1 MNNKYDIIVV
11 GAGPAG
17 SAAAL
22 TAADQGASVLLLEEH
37 ENIGVPVQ
45 CAEGLSRSTIRGY
58 LDIKPEWIC
67 QSLRGSIVRSPD
79 GDEFKVKYSD
89 VGWILNRTLFD
100 AGLAHMAED
109 KGAIIKT
116 KSKAIGIQD
125 NTVTVRENG
134 EQKNYTFKFLI
145 GADGIASRV
154 GRWMGIDTRLGPHR
168 IHVCAAYVLDGIG
181 VDQQYTCFIF
191 GHEYAPG
198 GYAWIFP
205 RSRTS
210 ANVGLGIAPP
220 KTKKKAYA
228 LLKKW
233 VRKEFPDAVIKER
246 RFGGVPA
253 QILERFSGENF
264 FLVGDAA
271 RFTDPLSGAG
281 IANGVKSGVIAARN
295 AVLRLRGK
303 KDTYVKEIKHEI
315 LDEIAL
321 HFKIRSLY
329 MKLSDEEFGEVYKIG
344 KSIIGGKTIHDLN
357 VTHLAKAI
365 VKSSPRLLKLGMG
378 LLS

>member
-22 TAADQGASVLLLEEH
+22 TAAEQGASVLLLEEH

-45 CAEGLSRSTIRGY
+45 CAEALARSTINGY

-67 QSLRGSIVRSPD
+67 QSLSGSIIRAPD
-79 GDEFKVKYSD
+79 GDEFKITYPD
-89 VGWILNRTLFD
+89 VGWVLDRTRFD
-100 AGLAHMAED
+100 PGLAQMAKD
-109 KGAIIKT
+109 KGATVRT
-116 KSKAIGIQD
+116 KAKAIGIQD
-125 NTVTVRENG
+125 NTVIVSEDHT
-134 EQKNYTFKFLI
+134 QKNYTFNFLI

-168 IHVCAAYVLDGIG
+168 IEVCAGYVLEGI
-181 VDQQYTCFIF
+181 DIDPQYARVIF

-198 GYAWIFP
+198 GYAWLFP
-205 RSRTS
+205 KSRTS
-210 ANVGLGIAPP
+210 ANVGLGIAPH

-233 VRKEFPDAVIKER
+233 IRKEFPGAVIKEKI
-246 RFGGVPA
+246 FGGVPA
-253 QILERFSGENF
+253 RVLERFSGKDF

-281 IANGVKSGVIAARN
+281 IANGIKSGVIAARS
-295 AVLRLRGK
+295 AVLRLHGK
-303 KDTYVKEIKHEI
+303 KDTYVKEIKHKI

-321 HFKIRSLY
+321 HFQIRSLY
-329 MKLSDEEFGEVYKIG
+329 MKLNDDEYGEVYKIG
-344 KSIIGGKTIHDLN
+344 REILGGKTVHDLN
-357 VTHLAKAI
+357 VTHVAKAI
-365 VKSSPRLLKLGMG
+365 IQSSPRLLKLSIG
-378 LLS
+378 LLF

>member
-1 MNNKYDIIVV
+1 MNNKYDIIIV

-22 TAADQGASVLLLEEH
+22 TAAEQGASVLLLEEH
-37 ENIGVPVQ
+37 EKIGVPVQ
-45 CAEGLSRSTIRGY
+45 CAEALPRSTIKDY

-67 QSLRGSIVRSPD
+67 QSISGSIVRAPD
-79 GDEFKVKYSD
+79 GDEFKIEYPH
-89 VGWILNRTLFD
+89 VGWILDRTQFD
-100 AGLAHMAED
+100 PGLAQMAKD
-109 KGAIIKT
+109 KGATVKT
-116 KSKAIGIQD
+116 RAKAIGIQD
-125 NTVTVRENG
+125 NAVIVREDHT
-134 EQKNYTFKFLI
+134 QKIYTFKFLI

-168 IHVCAAYVLDGIG
+168 IEVCAAYILDGIN
-181 VDQQYTCFIF
+181 VDQQYARLIF

-205 RSRTS
+205 KSRTS

-233 VRKEFPDAVIKER
+233 VRKEFPDAVVKEKI
-246 RFGGVPA
+246 FGGVPA
-253 QILERFSGENF
+253 RILERFSGKNF
-264 FLVGDAA
+264 YLVGDAA

-295 AVLRLRGK
+295 AVLRLHGK
-303 KDTYVKEIKHEI
+303 KDTYIKEIQHEI
-315 LDEIAL
+315 LHEIAL
-321 HFKIRSLY
+321 HFRIRSLY
-329 MKLSDEEFGEVYKIG
+329 MKLSDEEYGEVFKIG
-344 KSIIGGKTIHDLN
+344 KGILGGKTVHDLN
-357 VTHLAKAI
+357 ITHLAKAI
-365 VKSSPRLLKLGMG
+365 IQSSPRLLKLSMG
-378 LLS
+378 LLL